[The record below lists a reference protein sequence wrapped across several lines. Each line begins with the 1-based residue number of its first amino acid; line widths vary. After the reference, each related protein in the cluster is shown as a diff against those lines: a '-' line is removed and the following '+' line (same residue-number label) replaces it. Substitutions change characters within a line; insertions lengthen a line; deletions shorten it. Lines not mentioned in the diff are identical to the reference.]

1 MENDDEREALPF
13 VKSAYYTGKLL
24 HASDFIRDQEYGNSK
39 LEFVNRKFHG
49 WGIIEGLEVRTGQSG
64 DLYLSGG
71 SAIDPQGRILAVP
84 GDRRV
89 TPEEIEGIRA
99 GAERDFIL
107 GICYA
112 EQILETERDHAK
124 KEESRQPS
132 VIAET
137 YALKAFDTAAFR
149 ELKRETLRYEDILT
163 EERVLYE
170 NGVVALTVRI
180 PKIVPADSLFRIRIQ
195 VKTVR
200 ESDVYVG
207 WHGTVKLQG
216 AVFAHSGEAS
226 FALEEEPAVCA
237 GSFQREWEICTEENR
252 TLPVL
257 LEISNLEIITESSD
271 IAEIQACQFHIE
283 TAVSYEQ
290 AVRRYLQDHVER
302 DRSGQWVP
310 LAWLRAEKAAG
321 QDSERSTYVF
331 SPVKEQDVRFYAIRP
346 YEEELLRRTA
356 DESGILDIRWRGLLK
371 HIWHPPAPPGPV
383 PPTPPGPMPP
393 IPPGP
398 MPPGPI
404 PPVPPEELLTV
415 QRFRELL
422 DEDRERRTRRGII
435 VIPIPKHYRRGKVL
449 LSEEISHGFPGE
461 EVFLKCGRV
470 REEHSYIYWEPDKK
484 QYRIIQGEEGLFRDV
499 CDGPGIEKLAVVQN
513 VEAGSFQIALTLRKG
528 RRKNRSREVAIS
540 WTAVKSL

>member
-89 TPEEIEGIRA
+89 TPEEIEGIRE

-112 EQILETERDHAK
+112 EQILETERDHVK
-124 KEESRQPS
+124 KEERRQPS

-149 ELKRETLRYEDILT
+149 ELKREALRYEDILT

-170 NGVVALTVRI
+170 NGVVVLTVRI

-226 FALEEEPAVCA
+226 FALEEEPAVCPATMVHGNTSEGFMSGQA
-237 GSFQREWEICTEENR
+237 GKPR
-252 TLPVL
+252 
-257 LEISNLEIITESSD
+257 SNKKPPASASGSIVTIFCFILRCHSAADQETESED
-271 IAEIQACQFHIE
+271 NPVCHREH
-283 TAVSYEQ
+283 
-290 AVRRYLQDHVER
+290 
-302 DRSGQWVP
+302 GQ
-310 LAWLRAEKAAG
+310 
-321 QDSERSTYVF
+321 
-331 SPVKEQDVRFYAIRP
+331 
-346 YEEELLRRTA
+346 
-356 DESGILDIRWRGLLK
+356 
-371 HIWHPPAPPGPV
+371 
-383 PPTPPGPMPP
+383 
-393 IPPGP
+393 
-398 MPPGPI
+398 
-404 PPVPPEELLTV
+404 
-415 QRFRELL
+415 
-422 DEDRERRTRRGII
+422 RTRLA
-435 VIPIPKHYRRGKVL
+435 H
-449 LSEEISHGFPGE
+449 SHG
-461 EVFLKCGRV
+461 
-470 REEHSYIYWEPDKK
+470 KK
-484 QYRIIQGEEGLFRDV
+484 PCNFH
-499 CDGPGIEKLAVVQN
+499 
-513 VEAGSFQIALTLRKG
+513 
-528 RRKNRSREVAIS
+528 
-540 WTAVKSL
+540 W